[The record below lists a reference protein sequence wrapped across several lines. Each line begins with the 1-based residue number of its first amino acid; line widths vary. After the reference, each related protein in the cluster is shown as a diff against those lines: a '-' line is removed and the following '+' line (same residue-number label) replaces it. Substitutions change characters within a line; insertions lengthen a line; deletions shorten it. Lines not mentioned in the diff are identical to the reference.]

1 MTDNLPDYFSINAWQ
16 IDCQRNLAWLG
27 DKKVLVEPKAMMVLQ
42 YLASRPGET
51 VSRQVLFDEFWPK
64 QVVTED
70 ALNRVMST
78 LRRLFKDN
86 ASNPEYIATIRK
98 VGYKLVADVTV
109 LSALN
114 TEQQTTLQNEPLL
127 IQATAANEERQAI
140 GVMRWL
146 TYLVIASVLILGWRY
161 FQDDKQPQASVNIQR
176 LTHDNAINIMP
187 AQSHQGDSFV
197 YIAAEQG
204 AVDQLMLREKGQ
216 TFPTRLGD
224 DSSYSYPVFS
234 PNDTQIAAIA
244 QQPNQE
250 FSIEIFTAEN
260 QQSQTLIPLEAVSH
274 GLSWHPAGKTLAYS
288 QPTSP
293 NSNHSIQL
301 WDLEKHQATP
311 LVEAMQGAHDT
322 QPIFSPSGDRLI
334 FQRQIAFKEHAIFS
348 SDLAGNSHKISHYFS
363 NILGV
368 SWLNDEQL
376 LISLDN
382 GLFTL
387 SLSGEIAPWNS
398 TELVSAQDIS
408 YHPQR
413 ASSLFSKRSRRHQNQ
428 IYDFT
433 SQPNRFALTRSDA
446 DDYAANI
453 SPDTKHFAFVSD
465 RSGQKSLWLR
475 SGDQLAPIEG
485 SEFNQIFDLSW
496 SPDSS
501 HFSAVVKDQGRYG
514 LFIYS
519 TASAKQQV
527 HWQST
532 YAINGIGWKTDQT
545 LLYSQLSRDNK
556 QIEWQLKS
564 LNMLN
569 NEVDNIAKYDVFQA
583 RLTPNSDKL
592 IFIDASARTL
602 WSWDWHSTPKKLNSA
617 SRLDR
622 NWDVNQQQVIW
633 IDEVLGKTQLMR
645 SNLDSAMITAE
656 HAEALS
662 PLHRPQAT
670 LHGLAATE
678 VKQQQADIWQI
689 NPL

>member
-70 ALNRVMST
+70 ALNRVMSS

-109 LSALN
+109 LNAL
-114 TEQQTTLQNEPLL
+114 TLEQPTTIQSEP
-127 IQATAANEERQAI
+127 TASQAI
-140 GVMRWL
+140 ITTHQQRKASGPAQWIA
-146 TYLVIASVLILGWRY
+146 YLVIASVFTLGWRY
-161 FQDDKQPQASVNIQR
+161 FQDNKQQLASANIQR

-187 AQSHQGDSFV
+187 AQSHKGDSFV

-204 AVDQLMLREKGQ
+204 AVDQLMLREKAQ
-216 TFPTRLGD
+216 TFPIRLGSS
-224 DSSYSYPVFS
+224 SSYSYPVFS
-234 PNDTQIAAIA
+234 PNDKQIAAIT
-244 QQPNQE
+244 QQSNHE
-250 FSIEIFTAEN
+250 FAIEIFTADN
-260 QQSQTLIPLEAVSH
+260 QQSQIVIPLEAVSH
-274 GLSWHPAGKTLAYS
+274 GLSWHPTANMLAYS

-293 NSNHSIQL
+293 NGNHSIQL
-301 WDLEKHQATP
+301 WDQDKHQATI
-311 LVEAMQGAHDT
+311 LTEAIRGAHDT
-322 QPIFSPSGDRLI
+322 QPIFSPSGERLV

-348 SDLAGNSHKISHYFS
+348 SDFAGNSHKVSHYFS
-363 NILGV
+363 DILGV

-376 LISLDN
+376 LVSLN
-382 GLFTL
+382 KGLFTL
-387 SLSGEIAPWNS
+387 SLSGKIAPWSS
-398 TELVSAQDIS
+398 TEVVGAQDIDH
-408 YHPQR
+408 HPQR
-413 ASSLFSKRSRRHQNQ
+413 ASSLFSKHTLRHQNQ

-433 SQPNRFALTRSDA
+433 SQPTRFALTRSDA

-453 SPDTKHFAFVSD
+453 SPDTKHFAFISD
-465 RSGQKSLWLR
+465 RSGQKSLWFR
-475 SGDQLAPIEG
+475 SGDQLTRIEG

-532 YAINGIGWKTDQT
+532 HAINGIGWKTAQT
-545 LLYSQLSRDNK
+545 LLYSQLSRDNE

-564 LNMLN
+564 LNTLN
-569 NEVDNIAKYDVFQA
+569 SEIDNIAEYDVFQA
-583 RLTPNSDKL
+583 RLTPNKDKL

-602 WSWDWHSTPKKLNSA
+602 WSWDWYSKPVALHTPV
-617 SRLDR
+617 RLDR
-622 NWDVNQQQVIW
+622 NWDVNQQQVVW
-633 IDEVLGKTQLMR
+633 INEVLGKTQLTH
-645 SNLDSAMITAE
+645 SSLDSAMITAE
-656 HAEALS
+656 HAKALS
-662 PLHRPQAT
+662 PQHRPQAT

-678 VKQQQADIWQI
+678 LKQQQADIWQI
-689 NPL
+689 N

>member
-127 IQATAANEERQAI
+127 IQATVANEERQAI